1 MPKDLKLRPTSD
13 VEAKERAS
21 QDTRAE
27 WQRPAFVRLAA
38 KEAETHRASKLE
50 KNHFDFDHAS

>member
-13 VEAKERAS
+13 VEAKERPAS

-27 WQRPAFVRLAA
+27 WQRPALTRLATSEASMA
-38 KEAETHRASKLE
+38 KNKLG
-50 KNHFDFDHAS
+50 HDSTMHDHS